1 MALDISCMLV
11 VDCTSSMGWIHKY
24 LRSHLSQMV
33 NQFDSMGRSIAFGVV
48 GFRDCW
54 CTNYPAI
61 EKFGFHGRPNSGYS
75 FPVAREE
82 VVERR
87 FLRRTHETIQRLA
100 TPLPV
105 SDRFVPP
112 LGSRPVGSSYTP
124 SAGPSIVFGMERFTS
139 WPGGV
144 NRTASP
150 EYHITADKAL
160 AKLRANG
167 GGNNRGES
175 SYYALRESLI
185 TPWPIS
191 RKRVLA
197 LFTDDRGHMPDIGV
211 PSGVSLREDLL
222 EAEIDQLHVFTTE
235 KKMESFTWL
244 SESND
249 NPYVF
254 YHFLSKDLSKL
265 DSTFEDFVKT
275 SSEWDFDE
283 DEDFDFTPSDS
294 NPFAD

>member
-1 MALDISCMLV
+1 
-11 VDCTSSMGWIHKY
+11 
-24 LRSHLSQMV
+24 MV

-54 CTNYPAI
+54 CSLHPAI

-75 FPVAREE
+75 FPVARDE
-82 VVERR
+82 VVHRR

-100 TPLPV
+100 TPLPAL
-105 SDRFVPP
+105 DRFVPSS
-112 LGSRPVGSSYTP
+112 GSRPSGSSYIP
-124 SAGPSIVFGMERFTS
+124 SAGPSIIFGEEKFTARFGTVVS
-139 WPGGV
+139 
-144 NRTASP
+144 RKTSP

-167 GGNNRGES
+167 GGNNKGES

-185 TPWPIS
+185 TPWPLS

-211 PSGVSLREDLL
+211 PSGVSLRGDLL
-222 EAEIDQLHVFTTE
+222 EAGIDQLHVFTTE
-235 KKMESFTWL
+235 KKMESYTWL

-249 NPYVF
+249 NPYAF
-254 YHFLSKDLSKL
+254 YHYLSKDLSKL

-283 DEDFDFTPSDS
+283 DEDFEFTSSDS
-294 NPFAD
+294 NPFAEFDKEFD